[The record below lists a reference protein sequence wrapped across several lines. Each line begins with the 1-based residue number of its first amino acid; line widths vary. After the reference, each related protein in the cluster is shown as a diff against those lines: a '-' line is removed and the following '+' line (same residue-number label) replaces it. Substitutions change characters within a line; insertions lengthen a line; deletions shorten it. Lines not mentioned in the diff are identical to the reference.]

1 MNFWR
6 EFQIDLI
13 CPLSD
18 GHVEFFLGSAKFQS
32 SDIFLTVVVV
42 AVHCVVVA
50 VHCVVVAVHCVGV
63 TVDDDVVAAAHC
75 AVVEG
80 FVVVEVDCV
89 VAVHDVGVGASV
101 VDEFFGVAP
110 WADGGVQVEGLDRS
124 AGHCFDDV
132 ASGKVAHKL
141 KKARHHLR
149 EFRWQYRT
157 RGKTGGCCRIPDSKI
172 RFEDD
177 SNFGQSLKG
186 AKIVLSHVRISGL
199 NNLDCLQ

>member
-50 VHCVVVAVHCVGV
+50 LHCVGV

-75 AVVEG
+75 AVVDG
-80 FVVVEVDCV
+80 FVVVVVDCV
-89 VAVHDVGVGASV
+89 VGAAV